1 MAIPYVKVKRSINV
15 GMEPGE
21 KFLIKIFKEEPVDL
35 DVIAE
40 EIAESSTMSKGDV
53 MGVLQQLQV
62 RLSFHL
68 MRGAS
73 VRLSLLGTFSPTIRA
88 KAVPTMDELTVDT
101 IKGVHVSFRPSPWLS
116 NKIKG
121 VKFKQK
127 DLSVKGLQVSQP
139 IETRQVDV
147 KTGIDEVAHEDAEI
161 LEQTDSEQNE

>member
-1 MAIPYVKVKRSINV
+1 
-15 GMEPGE
+15 
-21 KFLIKIFKEEPVDL
+21 
-35 DVIAE
+35 
-40 EIAESSTMSKGDV
+40 
-53 MGVLQQLQV
+53 
-62 RLSFHL
+62 

-139 IETRQVDV
+139 IETRQVD
-147 KTGIDEVAHEDAEI
+147 GIDEVAHEDAEI